1 MSESFAELFEESF
14 ASQQIKSG
22 AIITGT
28 VVAVNDDVVLMSAGL
43 KSEAVIPLEEFQ
55 NDKGVAEVSVGD
67 EFEVALDAVED
78 GFGETKLSREKA
90 VRARTWIELEKAFE
104 KSEIVT
110 GIINGRVKGGFT
122 VEIET
127 VRAFLPGSLVD
138 VRPVRDPAYLE
149 GKVLEFK
156 VIKLDQR
163 RNNVV
168 VSRRAVVEQEYS
180 AEREELLE
188 SLQEGNTVKGMV
200 KNLTDYGAFVDLGGI
215 DGLLHITDMAWKRVK
230 HPSEVVNVGD
240 EIDVKILKF
249 DRERQRVSLGIKQL
263 GDDPWHDLARRY
275 PPQTRMF
282 GKVTNIADYGCFVE
296 IEEGVEGL
304 VHVSEMDW
312 TNKNVNPA
320 KVVSIGE
327 EVEVM
332 VIEIDEERRR
342 ISLGVK
348 QCQSNPWAEFSST
361 VSRGD
366 KVKGQ
371 IKSITDFGIFIGLD
385 GGIDGLVHL
394 SDISW
399 DLPGEEAVR
408 NYAKGQEIE
417 ASVLAIDS
425 ERERISLGVKQLDQD
440 PFSGWLADHP
450 KNTVVKGTVIEV
462 DVRGATVD
470 LGDGV
475 TGSLRASE
483 LGRGRVEDARTII
496 KIGDEVEAKFTN
508 VDRKS
513 RSVALSIKAKEV
525 HEEAEALSSYK
536 SETAASSSGTTLG
549 ELLKEKLTG
558 GSK

>member
-14 ASQQIKSG
+14 ASKNIKPGS
-22 AIITGT
+22 IIIGT
-28 VVAVNDDVVLMSAGL
+28 VVAVNDDVVMVTAGL
-43 KSEAVIPLEEFQ
+43 KSEAVIPIDQFQ
-55 NDKGVAEVSVGD
+55 NDKGESEVAVGD
-67 EFEVALDAVED
+67 EIEVALDAVEN
-78 GFGETKLSREKA
+78 GFGETVLSREKA
-90 VRARTWIELEKAFE
+90 IRARTWIELEKAFE
-104 KSEIVT
+104 KSEVVT

-122 VEIET
+122 VEIDN

-149 GKVLEFK
+149 GKTLEFK

-168 VSRRAVVEQEYS
+168 VSRRAVVEQEHS
-180 AEREELLE
+180 VEREQLLE
-188 SLQEGNTVKGMV
+188 SLQEGKTVKGIV

-275 PPQTRMF
+275 PQQTRLF
-282 GKVTNIADYGCFVE
+282 GKITNIADYGCFVE

-320 KVVSIGE
+320 RVVQVGE

-332 VIEIDEERRR
+332 VLEIDEERRR
-342 ISLGVK
+342 ISLGIK
-348 QCQSNPWAEFSST
+348 QCQSNPWAEFSAT
-361 VSRGD
+361 VNRGD

-399 DLPGEEAVR
+399 DLTGEEAVH
-408 NYAKGQEIE
+408 NYKKGQEIE
-417 ASVLAIDS
+417 AAVLAIDS
-425 ERERISLGVKQLDQD
+425 ERERISLGIKQLDKD
-440 PFSGWLADHP
+440 PFSAWLAEHP
-450 KNTVVKGTVIEV
+450 KNTLVKGNVIEV
-462 DVRGATVD
+462 DARGAIVD

-483 LGRGRVEDARTII
+483 LAQGRVEDARTMI

-508 VDRKS
+508 VDRKN
-513 RSVALSIKAKEV
+513 RSVALSIKAKEA
-525 HEEAEALSSYK
+525 HEEAEALSSYQ
-536 SETAASSSGTTLG
+536 SDTGASPAATTLG
-549 ELLKEKLTG
+549 ELLKEKMSG

>member
-1 MSESFAELFEESF
+1 MSESFAELFEQTF
-14 ASQQIKSG
+14 ASQQIKPGS
-22 AIITGT
+22 IITGI
-28 VVAVNDDVVLMSAGL
+28 VVAVNDDVVLVSAGL
-43 KSEAVIPLEEFQ
+43 KSEAVIPLEQFK
-55 NDKGVAEVSVGD
+55 NDKGEGSVAVGD
-67 EFEVALDAVED
+67 EIEVALDAVED

-90 VRARTWIELEKAFE
+90 IRARTWTELEKAFE
-104 KSEIVT
+104 AGEVVE

-122 VEIET
+122 VEIDN

-149 GKVLEFK
+149 GKSLEFK

-180 AEREELLE
+180 AEREALLAG
-188 SLQEGNTVKGMV
+188 LQEGGMAKGIV

-249 DRERQRVSLGIKQL
+249 DRERQRVSLGMKQL
-263 GDDPWHDLARRY
+263 GDDPWKDLARRY
-275 PPQTRMF
+275 PPDTRLF

-296 IEEGVEGL
+296 IEDGVEGL

-320 KVVSIGE
+320 RVVQIGE

-332 VIEIDEERRR
+332 VIEIDEDRRR

-348 QCQSNPWAEFSST
+348 QCKSNPWAEFASQFN
-361 VSRGD
+361 RGD
-366 KVKGQ
+366 KVTGQ

-394 SDISW
+394 SDVSW
-399 DLPGEEAVR
+399 EMTGEEAVH
-408 NYAKGQEIE
+408 NYQKGQEIE
-417 ASVLAIDS
+417 AAVLAIDS
-425 ERERISLGVKQLDQD
+425 ERERISLGVKQLEKD
-440 PFSGWLADHP
+440 PFSAWLAANP
-450 KNTVVKGTVIEV
+450 KNTIVKGIVTEV
-462 DVRGATVD
+462 DARGAMID
-470 LGDGV
+470 LGEGV
-475 TGSLRASE
+475 IGSLRSSE
-483 LGRGRVEDARTII
+483 MARDRVEDARLLI
-496 KIGDEVEAKFTN
+496 KVGEEVEAKFTN
-508 VDRKS
+508 VDRKN
-513 RSVALSIKAKEV
+513 RSIALSIKAKEV
-525 HEEAEALSSYK
+525 HEEAEAISSYK
-536 SETAASSSGTTLG
+536 TEPGTAAVGTTLG
-549 ELLKEKLTG
+549 ELLKEKMSG